1 MIDLGHEVPDIVLAL
16 LLVIDVGG
24 RAVPPHDRALG
35 VKQGRSAA
43 QMPRISLVEGEQ
55 AVLHLISNAG
65 FTSPEP
71 GFRRGAPVIG
81 MNDPFPIRSADR
93 PISLAAGAGV
103 LDAAIGTRRPDELRQ
118 AVGQKPEMFLAAS
131 QLLF

>member
-1 MIDLGHEVPDIVLAL
+1 
-16 LLVIDVGG
+16 
-24 RAVPPHDRALG
+24 
-35 VKQGRSAA
+35 
-43 QMPRISLVEGEQ
+43 Q

-103 LDAAIGTRRPDELRQ
+103 VDAAIGTRRPNELRQ
-118 AVGQKPEMFLAAS
+118 AVGQKPEMFFAAS
-131 QLLF
+131 QLLLGAALLLGSQGQKLGRPAKGVGEAVEVANACWS